1 MTNWLSLALGG
12 IPLGAMYAL
21 QAMGIVLVY
30 KTSGV
35 FNFAQGAIGM
45 VAAFAAAQLG
55 VNWGW
60 PVPVAVLAALALGV
74 AIGLAMEATS
84 VRWVGGQLQRTI
96 VTLAWLLGLQAVVL
110 ATTAQS
116 ATRPYL
122 DVVSPASAF
131 SIQSPVVLFYSWSQL
146 TVIAVTV
153 VIALGLGWY
162 LRTRPFGVAMRAVA
176 DGPEGAR
183 LLGIDV
189 HRVTLVS
196 WGLGSGMGA
205 LAGILVTPLLG
216 RLDTT
221 TLIIFTIQA
230 LAAALV
236 GRLSSLPMTLVGGV
250 VLGMT
255 QPLVVNALGTSSGV
269 AELTA
274 FVFILVALL
283 TRRRTG
289 RGDSGAGGLE
299 PVPFGPLPRPRVA
312 AGLVG
317 VLGLTTGWL
326 LVASDPG
333 SRAYDTTILF
343 VFAIG
348 TLSIVLLSGVA
359 GQVSLCQASFMGVGG
374 FAAAIVYEAYG
385 TGTGAMSLP
394 LFLAAVVVGGLAAA
408 LTATAVGLPALRLR
422 GLELAIVTLSL
433 AFAADRYFFAAF
445 KPLVGPETRR
455 DMGRPFADRTA
466 ELSSGSG
473 TFEITDGRPLAVLA
487 LLLFLLLA
495 WWVASLRRGR
505 TGAAFTALR
514 SSTAATSAMGFST
527 TRVKLTAFAMS
538 GFVAGVGGALYA
550 ALTSQAGANA
560 FMFDR
565 SITLLAYA
573 VIVGLG
579 SVPGAFLGGL
589 IVAVQESGALA
600 GGGTEVAGSSGAWLD
615 LVTAVV
621 LVVVL
626 VGAPRGLTG
635 VVTDLRARLAGWRRR
650 ATSATAEVAPPPSIG
665 ADDLDDTV
673 DTPPALATVGADE
686 EAGA

>member
-1 MTNWLSLALGG
+1 MTDLLSLALGG

-45 VAAFAAAQLG
+45 VAAFTAAQLG
-55 VNWGW
+55 VHWGW
-60 PVPVAVLAALALGV
+60 PTPLAVGVALVLGV
-74 AIGLAMEATS
+74 LIGVVMELSS
-84 VRWVGGQLQRTI
+84 VRWVEGRLRKTI
-96 VTLAWLLGLQAVVL
+96 VTLAWLLGLQAIVL
-110 ATTAQS
+110 ATTSQS

-131 SIQSPVVLFYSWSQL
+131 SIQSPVVLFFSWSQL
-146 TVIAVTV
+146 AVIALTV
-153 VIALGLGWY
+153 AVALGLGWY
-162 LRTRPFGVAMRAVA
+162 FRTRPFGVAMRAVA
-176 DGPEGAR
+176 DGEEGAR
-183 LLGIDV
+183 LLGMDV

-216 RLDTT
+216 QLNTV
-221 TLIIFTIQA
+221 TLVVFTIQA

-236 GRLSSLPMTLVGGV
+236 GRLSSLPMTLLGGV
-250 VLGMT
+250 ALGMT
-255 QPLVVNALGTSSGV
+255 QPLVVELLGTSSGV
-269 AELTA
+269 NELTA
-274 FVFILVALL
+274 FVFILVALM
-283 TRRRTG
+283 TRRRTE
-289 RGDSGAGGLE
+289 RGDTGGGGLE
-299 PVPFGPLPRPRVA
+299 PVPFGPLPEPRTATLLVA
-312 AGLVG
+312 LGGLA
-317 VLGLTTGWL
+317 TGWL
-326 LVASDPG
+326 LFGSDPG
-333 SRAYDTTILF
+333 TQAFSTTVLF

-359 GQVSLCQASFMGVGG
+359 GQVSLCQAAFMGVGG
-374 FAAAIVYEAYG
+374 YAAAIVHDLFG
-385 TGTGAMSLP
+385 TGGNAMSLP
-394 LFLAAVVVGGLAAA
+394 LFLVAMVAGGLVAAA
-408 LTATAVGLPALRLR
+408 TAGLVGLPALRLR

-433 AFAADRYFFAAF
+433 AFAADRYFFASF
-445 KPLVGPETRR
+445 RPLVGPDTRR
-455 DMGRPFADRTA
+455 PMGRPFTDQVA
-466 ELSSGSG
+466 EVTTESGA
-473 TFEITDGRPLAVLA
+473 FEIADGRPLAVIS
-487 LLLFLLLA
+487 LLVFVLLA

-514 SSTAATSAMGFST
+514 SSVAATTAMGFSP

-550 ALTSQAGANA
+550 SLTSQAGANA

-600 GGGTEVAGSSGAWLD
+600 DGGAQVAGSSGAWLD
-615 LVTAVV
+615 LATAVL

-626 VGAPRGLTG
+626 ISAPRGLTG
-635 VVTDLRARLAGWRRR
+635 LVTRMRDRLPRRAPQPPMRLA
-650 ATSATAEVAPPPSIG
+650 TDPTDDEDTEDVAVPAAVG
-665 ADDLDDTV
+665 TTDGRDD
-673 DTPPALATVGADE
+673 
-686 EAGA
+686 

>member
-1 MTNWLSLALGG
+1 MSGLVSLALGG

-45 VAAFAAAQLG
+45 IAAFTAAQLG
-55 VNWGW
+55 VHWGW
-60 PVPVAVLAALALGV
+60 PTPLAVLAALALGALIGVVMEV
-74 AIGLAMEATS
+74 AT
-84 VRWVGGQLQRTI
+84 VRWVRGQLRQTI

-153 VIALGLGWY
+153 GIALGLGWY
-162 LRTRPFGVAMRAVA
+162 FRTRPFGVAMRAVA
-176 DGPEGAR
+176 DGPEGAQ

-189 HRVTLVS
+189 TRVRLVS
-196 WGLGSGMGA
+196 WALGCGMGA

-216 RLDTT
+216 QLNTV
-221 TLIIFTIQA
+221 TLVIFTIQA

-236 GRLSSLPMTLVGGV
+236 GRLTSLPLTLAGGL

-255 QPLVVNALGTSSGV
+255 QPLVVELLGTSAGV
-269 AELTA
+269 NELTA
-274 FVFILVALL
+274 FVFILVALMV
-283 TRRRTG
+283 RRRTD
-289 RGDSGAGGLE
+289 RGDTGGGGLE
-299 PVPFGPLPRPRVA
+299 PVPVGPLPRPRVA
-312 AGLVG
+312 AGLMG
-317 VLGLTTGWL
+317 MGGLATGWL
-326 LVASDPG
+326 LFASDPG
-333 SRAYDTTILF
+333 TPAFTITILF

-359 GQVSLCQASFMGVGG
+359 GQVSLCQAAFMGVGG
-374 FAAAIVYEAYG
+374 YGAAIVYETFG
-385 TGTGAMSLP
+385 SGTGAMSFP
-394 LFLAAVVVGGLAAA
+394 LFLVAVLTGGLVAA
-408 LTATAVGLPALRLR
+408 LTAGVVGLPALRLR

-433 AFAADRYFFAAF
+433 AFAADRYFFTSF
-445 KPLVGPETRR
+445 TPLVGPDVRR
-455 DMGRPFADRTA
+455 DMGRPFADRVVQVG
-466 ELSSGSG
+466 SGSG
-473 TFEITDGRPLAVLA
+473 TFEIADGRPLAVIA
-487 LLLFLLLA
+487 LLVFVLLA

-514 SSTAATSAMGFST
+514 SSVAATSAMGFSV
-527 TRVKLTAFAMS
+527 TRVKLTAFATS
-538 GFVAGVGGALYA
+538 GFVAGIGGALYA
-550 ALTSQAGANA
+550 ALTSSAGANA

-565 SITLLAYA
+565 SITLVAYA

-600 GGGTEVAGSSGAWLD
+600 GGGAEVAGSSGAWLD
-615 LVTAVV
+615 LVTAVGLV
-621 LVVVL
+621 LVL
-626 VGAPRGLTG
+626 VAAPRGLSG
-635 VVTDLRARLAGWRRR
+635 IVTDLRARLTRRDR
-650 ATSATAEVAPPPSIG
+650 VPAPTEVSPRVLQ
-665 ADDLDDTV
+665 ADDASPTTDDT
-673 DTPPALATVGADE
+673 DELAVSAV
-686 EAGA
+686 AGDGEGR